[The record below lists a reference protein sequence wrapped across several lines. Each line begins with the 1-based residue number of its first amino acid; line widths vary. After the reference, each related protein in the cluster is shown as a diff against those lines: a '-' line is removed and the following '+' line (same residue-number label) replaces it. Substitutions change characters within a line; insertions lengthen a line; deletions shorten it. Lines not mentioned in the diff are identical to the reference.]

1 MPVGITIELK
11 IRDPAETIKKLRKE
25 EKEELLLL
33 LSGEAREIVQRLRD
47 IKVKKIKTLT
57 RKEILKDV
65 F

>member
-11 IRDPAETIKKLRKE
+11 IRDLAETIKKLRKE